1 MSFAITTLK
10 WNLWPP
16 LIQLSYCTKF
26 FVCFRFVYQQGP
38 YVHYLY
44 LFNLWKA
51 LPITHIHHSALTWDV
66 FDMESFEKLAGN
78 FNSGLDETSSSDDLM
93 CFEIAT
99 ANGRYLLAIRPQKS
113 MWRCHIKD
121 AMRARLG
128 QSRCNE
134 GNCARR
140 AIIGHKRH
148 LDRWPLLSDIVQNIF
163 FTDALKQTSAHKENS
178 FHVVDDQSLVMIVS
192 GRLFSA
198 LLTWASGRAIDT

>member
-1 MSFAITTLK
+1 
-10 WNLWPP
+10 
-16 LIQLSYCTKF
+16 
-26 FVCFRFVYQQGP
+26 
-38 YVHYLY
+38 
-44 LFNLWKA
+44 
-51 LPITHIHHSALTWDV
+51 
-66 FDMESFEKLAGN
+66 
-78 FNSGLDETSSSDDLM
+78 
-93 CFEIAT
+93 
-99 ANGRYLLAIRPQKS
+99 
-113 MWRCHIKD
+113 
-121 AMRARLG
+121 MRARLG

-198 LLTWASGRAIDT
+198 LLT